1 MKQSLLAPTALSA
14 LAGES
19 WRAPHER
26 DLIGNR
32 KLLCGSWRERLTAA
46 RPCSGAAAAAD
57 DDKILY
63 VVRVLLAGGLG
74 RRQGGREGG
83 RRGEKGA
90 ID

>member
-63 VVRVLLAGGLG
+63 VVRVLLVASGE
-74 RRQGGREGG
+74 GRERR